1 VIAAESAL
9 SKLPT
14 ATSGKIRTIHAAD
27 PAGAN
32 ACLSAAESRTAAD
45 AHATAADMPTRHMPT
60 SHAATPHVHPA
71 AAHAASSVRV
81 LRQGRGCS
89 C

>member
-27 PAGAN
+27 PAGAD
-32 ACLSAAESRTAAD
+32 ACLSAAESRTAAAD
-45 AHATAADMPTRHMPT
+45 AHATAANMPT
-60 SHAATPHVHPA
+60 SHAAAPHVHPA

-81 LRQGRGCS
+81 LRQGRGCN